1 MEQTKTEWF
10 AGWFDS
16 PWYHLLYQNRD
27 QLEAEAF
34 VAALMEKLLIPQP
47 SDVLDLACGMG
58 RHARY
63 IHSLGHRV
71 LGVDL
76 SENSIAAASEFEKE
90 GLKFRCGDMRQPQ
103 GKEDFDLVL
112 NLFTSFGYFDAE
124 EDNLRVLRAIHTAL
138 KPGGLLLLDF
148 MNTSRVIRELIPEN
162 EVHRGEITFR
172 LSRKLENGS
181 IVKTIRFE
189 ENGRQHQFFER
200 VQALTKQ
207 DFLRYF
213 VKSGLELVLLS
224 GNYALEP
231 FLEDSSDRMIF
242 LVRKS

>member
-1 MEQTKTEWF
+1 MELTKTDWF

-47 SDVLDLACGMG
+47 SDVMDLACGKG

-63 IHSLGHRV
+63 VHSLGHRV

-76 SENSIAAASEFEKE
+76 SENSIAAASGFVRE
-90 GLKFRCGDMRQPQ
+90 GLTFRCGDMRQPQ
-103 GKEDFDLVL
+103 GNEEFDLVL
-112 NLFTSFGYFDAE
+112 NLFTSFGYFENE

-148 MNTSRVIRELIPEN
+148 MNTNRVIRELIPEN
-162 EVHRGEITFR
+162 EVRRGEITFH
-172 LSRKLENGS
+172 LSRKLEDGC

-189 ENGRQHQFFER
+189 DNGRQQQFFER
-200 VQALTKQ
+200 VQALSRQ

-231 FLEDSSDRMIF
+231 FVEDSSDRMIF